1 MRKIAVGVLI
11 LAVGLV
17 MPVGCAHRPKQ
28 EKAALA
34 LPQGTPKR
42 PQGMAALTV
51 KAGEAQPFSREDVAD
66 YFKTHNLPKN
76 LSSMSEFQVD
86 ALEFLT
92 NKAVSDRLRG
102 ASPGLGDEERVG
114 FVTLRGVFVFTG
126 PPPGK
131 PVRFTRAY
139 AVFDATTG
147 NLLMAGTLEPG
158 ERGR

>member
-1 MRKIAVGVLI
+1 
-11 LAVGLV
+11 
-17 MPVGCAHRPKQ
+17 
-28 EKAALA
+28 
-34 LPQGTPKR
+34 
-42 PQGMAALTV
+42 MAALTV

-114 FVTLRGVFVFTG
+114 FVTLRGRVRLHRPAAWETG
-126 PPPGK
+126 E
-131 PVRFTRAY
+131 VH
-139 AVFDATTG
+139 TG
-147 NLLMAGTLEPG
+147 LCGI
-158 ERGR
+158 